1 MARRRLTVL
10 EWLTVIGCA
19 SDQIET
25 VVCYGSETVCK
36 GWSPQWL
43 AGHGPVGPLEARV
56 NFVTLTRDR
65 ITIQAKP
72 KDITI

>member
-10 EWLTVIGCA
+10 EWMTVVGNA

-25 VVCYGSETVCK
+25 VICYGSETVCK
-36 GWSPQWL
+36 GPSPQWI
-43 AGHGPVGPLEARV
+43 ASHGPVGPLEAKV
-56 NFVTLTRDR
+56 NYVTLTRDR
-65 ITIQAKP
+65 ITVYAKP